1 MSHFE
6 FTARFVK
13 RLGISTLWPVMDYR
27 NFESDG
33 LENTSKNHAN
43 HARLS
48 RFKIRIR
55 IEQYSFVNKKVISNF
70 LFDKKKLLKRPV

>member
-13 RLGISTLWPVMDYR
+13 RLGISTLWLVMDYR

-55 IEQYSFVNKKVISNF
+55 IEQYSFVYKKVISNF
-70 LFDKKKLLKRPV
+70 LFDKKNF

>member
-1 MSHFE
+1 
-6 FTARFVK
+6 
-13 RLGISTLWPVMDYR
+13 MDYR